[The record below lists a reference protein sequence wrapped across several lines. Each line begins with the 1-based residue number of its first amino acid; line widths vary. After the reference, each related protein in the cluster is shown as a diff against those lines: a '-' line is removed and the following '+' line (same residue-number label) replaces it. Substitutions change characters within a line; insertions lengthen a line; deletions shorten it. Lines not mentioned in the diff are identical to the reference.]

1 MRNVSDMIDNIEYP
15 VVVILVMGMFA
26 LTFTCGFIL
35 SVCVL
40 ISRWHA
46 VSTTKRLHYIAIVVC
61 GVGAVNFICG
71 MGIVESLIMGGGALI
86 GKFEQGQY
94 YLGQWGDYTPVS
106 SSTFSICKYYEVAV
120 LLTFSLSAIA
130 ACITYCMQEEPKET
144 LSSKVIDEMIKK
156 RKN

>member
-26 LTFTCGFIL
+26 LASTYGFIL

-46 VSTTKRLHYIAIVVC
+46 VSTIKKLHYIAVVVC
-61 GVGAVNFICG
+61 CVGAVNFICG
-71 MGIVESLIMGGGALI
+71 MGIVESLIMGGTALN

-94 YLGQWGDYTPVS
+94 YLGQGGDYTPVS
-106 SSTFSICKYYEVAV
+106 SSTFLICKYYEVAV

-130 ACITYCMQEEPKET
+130 ACITYYMQEEPKET